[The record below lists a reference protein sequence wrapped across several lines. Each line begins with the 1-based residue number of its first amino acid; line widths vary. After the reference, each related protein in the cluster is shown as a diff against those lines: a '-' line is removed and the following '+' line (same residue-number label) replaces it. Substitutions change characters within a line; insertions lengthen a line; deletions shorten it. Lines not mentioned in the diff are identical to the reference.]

1 MKMDCCHHAEARKAQ
16 TGQRGRGFSYM
27 FFERKE
33 RGDLSEG
40 IGRGKEG
47 RVGVNQ
53 DVWFVFFCFSNKSP

>member
-40 IGRGKEG
+40 IGRGERGEG
-47 RVGVNQ
+47 WCESGCAVR
-53 DVWFVFFCFSNKSP
+53 FLLLL